1 MRCLKRNMTAFWYC
15 LYESSE
21 DQYDEYG
28 NLLPEPLVTY
38 AEPVQMMAN
47 ISAATG
53 QAQTEMFGGL
63 DSYDKVIVTADMSCP
78 IDENTVLFV
87 DKEPEF
93 GPLPPEP
100 PDPPTPD
107 PVDPDDTDD
116 GDQTDGNDT
125 DDTDQ
130 TDTDTDGD
138 YSGDGDDPEPEPE
151 PEPEPH
157 GPPLYD
163 YIVKRVAKSLN
174 SISIAVR
181 KVDVG

>member
-1 MRCLKRNMTAFWYC
+1 MRCLKRNMTPFWYC

-63 DSYDKVIVTADMSCP
+63 DSYDKVIVTADMGCP
-78 IDENTVLFV
+78 IDEHTVLFI
-87 DKEPEF
+87 DKEPEYTPVTTYEYVQ
-93 GPLPPEP
+93 GESASQDDELVEVTHLLPK
-100 PDPPTPD
+100 
-107 PVDPDDTDD
+107 
-116 GDQTDGNDT
+116 
-125 DDTDQ
+125 
-130 TDTDTDGD
+130 
-138 YSGDGDDPEPEPE
+138 
-151 PEPEPH
+151 
-157 GPPLYD
+157 YD
-163 YIVKRVAKSLN
+163 YLVKRVAKSLN